1 MAYHRRQVF
10 CYEGSFVHP
19 TNFSLASVVENLQQ
33 NELPSCYLEA
43 EANGNNLQRV
53 VFVDQRFPVKEMI
66 VCNGKGGASSEVSQI
81 GYWSEIK
88 LDIVREYAA
97 AYSKILAAQ
106 HRPRLSHVYIDA
118 FAGAGY
124 HITKAEGDLVWG
136 SPLNALLIDPPFDE
150 YHFIDLDKGNVN
162 TLEMLVE
169 SRTSGPYDPRSVH
182 LYNADCNDLLL
193 SEIFPKVR
201 YEDYQRALCLL
212 DPYGLH
218 LRWEVLAQAG
228 KMRSIEVFVN
238 FPIAD
243 INRNVLLRD
252 PSKVRDSQVK
262 RMNAYWGDESWRE
275 EGYTRQWNLFGF
287 EEKASNEEFA
297 EAFRVRLKE
306 IAGFSYVPK
315 PIPMRNT
322 KGAIVYYLFFASHKP
337 VAAIIVSQIF
347 DKYRERRA

>member
-124 HITKAEGDLVWG
+124 HITKAHGDLVWG
-136 SPLNALLIDPPFDE
+136 SPLNALLINPPFDE
-150 YHFIDLDKGNVN
+150 YHFIDLDKGNVD
-162 TLEMLVE
+162 TTATICYCLR
-169 SRTSGPYDPRSVH
+169 SFQKCDTRITSVRFVFLILMDYTCGGRFLPKQEKCARLRY
-182 LYNADCNDLLL
+182 LLT
-193 SEIFPKVR
+193 
-201 YEDYQRALCLL
+201 
-212 DPYGLH
+212 
-218 LRWEVLAQAG
+218 
-228 KMRSIEVFVN
+228 
-238 FPIAD
+238 
-243 INRNVLLRD
+243 
-252 PSKVRDSQVK
+252 SQ
-262 RMNAYWGDESWRE
+262 
-275 EGYTRQWNLFGF
+275 
-287 EEKASNEEFA
+287 
-297 EAFRVRLKE
+297 
-306 IAGFSYVPK
+306 
-315 PIPMRNT
+315 
-322 KGAIVYYLFFASHKP
+322 
-337 VAAIIVSQIF
+337 
-347 DKYRERRA
+347 